1 MGNILTILFRV
12 FPFILF
18 IFLEVISFYI
28 ISKYNDYYKSN
39 IISRSNSVVGGFYK
53 EVSEYE
59 NYFNLRNY
67 NENLVKENAE
77 LKKQLFNTQLFLSTN
92 NLDSGI
98 KTHMSPVGKK
108 FEVISAKV
116 ISNSIANARN
126 YIIVD
131 KGSQDGITVNMSAI
145 SENGP
150 IGIVIDV
157 SEHYCC
163 LMSFINKDMIVGA
176 RVKSTQ
182 QLGQLKWIGGDVRI
196 AKLDEMPKHIK
207 LKKGDE
213 IVTSG
218 NSNSFPEGIP
228 IGRVI
233 EQKED
238 KLSNFANI
246 NVALYNDFSKLKY
259 IYLIKH
265 IDQEEIK
272 ALEDKLKTQSTTANE
287 Q

>member
-1 MGNILTILFRV
+1 MGNIFTILFRV
-12 FPFILF
+12 FPFIAF

-53 EVSEYE
+53 EVSDYE
-59 NYFNLRNY
+59 NYFNLKDY
-67 NENLVKENAE
+67 NESLVKENAD
-77 LKKQLFNTQLFLSTN
+77 LKKQLFNTQLFLTANQVDTGS
-92 NLDSGI
+92 
-98 KTHMSPVGKK
+98 KTLVSPVGTSY
-108 FEVISAKV
+108 EVMSAKV
-116 ISNSIANARN
+116 VSNSISNARN
-126 YIIVD
+126 YIIID
-131 KGSQDGITVNMSAI
+131 KGSKDGVTIDMAAIT
-145 SENGP
+145 ENGP
-150 IGIVIDV
+150 IGKVIDV
-157 SEHYCC
+157 SENYCC

-182 QLGQLKWIGGDVRI
+182 HLGQLKWAGGDVRI
-196 AKLDEMPKHIK
+196 AKLDEIPKHIK

-218 NSNSFPEGIP
+218 NSNYFPEGIL
-228 IGRVI
+228 IGRVV

-238 KLSNFANI
+238 KLTNFANI
-246 NVALYNDFSKLKY
+246 NVALYNDFTRLKY

-265 IDQEEIK
+265 KDLDEIK
-272 ALEDKLKTQSTTANE
+272 KLEENNKSQSANTNE